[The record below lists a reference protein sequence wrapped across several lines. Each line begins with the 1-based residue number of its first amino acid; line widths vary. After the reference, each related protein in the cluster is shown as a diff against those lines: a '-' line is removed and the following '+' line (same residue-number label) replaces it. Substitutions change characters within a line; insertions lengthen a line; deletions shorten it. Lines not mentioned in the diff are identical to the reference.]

1 MKKKRIL
8 AMVMTLFMVMSTFVG
23 CGGNG
28 NEAQSGDGENSQQ
41 SGSSESMQ
49 ESQQYNDSESV
60 QAQDSEN
67 GSEADLTDDTVI
79 RIGGLKGP
87 TSMGMAKLLTDAG
100 NGESRLNIE
109 FTLAATADELTP
121 SFVQGDLDL
130 LAVPSNL
137 ASVLYNNTE
146 GALRLLA
153 VNTLGVLNIVDTGD
167 SISSVEDLK
176 EKTILATGQGNTPE
190 YTLNYI
196 LTKNGIDPAADV
208 TIEWKSEAAEIVAV
222 MAASEG
228 EVIAMLPQPYVT
240 VAQTQV
246 EGLRIALDLNTEWEN
261 TGAESGIV
269 TGVMIARTAFVEE
282 HPELIAAFLEEYQKS
297 TEYVNANVSEAAQMI
312 EALDIVKAAIAEKAL
327 PYCNITFMQD
337 GEMKT
342 AVSGY
347 LQVLYDQNPKSVGGN
362 LPDDA
367 FYYTR

>member
-1 MKKKRIL
+1 MMKKRIL
-8 AMVMTLFMVMSTFVG
+8 AMVTTLVMAASLFAG
-23 CGGNG
+23 CGV
-28 NEAQSGDGENSQQ
+28 QSGDEGSSQQ
-41 SGSSESMQ
+41 SGADSQQSGADSQQNDVSESGQ
-49 ESQQYNDSESV
+49 T
-60 QAQDSEN
+60 QDSKD
-67 GSEADLTDDTVI
+67 GSGADITDDTVI
-79 RIGGLKGP
+79 RVGGLKGP

-100 NGESRLNIE
+100 NGASRLNIE
-109 FTLAATADELTP
+109 FSLAATADELTP
-121 SFVQGDLDL
+121 SLVQGNLDL

-146 GALRLLA
+146 GAVRLLA
-153 VNTLGVLNIVDTGD
+153 VNTLGVLYIVDTKD
-167 SISSVEDLK
+167 SIGSVGDLK
-176 EKTILATGQGNTPE
+176 GKTILATGQGNTPE

-196 LTKNGIDPAADV
+196 LAKNGIDPAADV
-208 TIEWKSEAAEIVAV
+208 TIEWKSEAAEIVAA
-222 MAASEG
+222 MAASEE

-261 TGAESGIV
+261 TDAESGIV

-282 HPELIAAFLEEYQKS
+282 HPELIEAFLEEYQKS

-327 PYCNITFMQD
+327 PYCNITFMRD
-337 GEMKT
+337 ADMKT
-342 AVSGY
+342 AVSKY